1 MLLANISWCLIFLG
15 GLFLPYD
22 FSTEEFFLQIFLQK
36 ENGRRG
42 NKWEANDEKGFE
54 SGKTGNF
61 LSIHQ
66 KGNV

>member
-22 FSTEEFFLQIFLQK
+22 FSTEEFLLQK
-36 ENGRRG
+36 ENDRRG